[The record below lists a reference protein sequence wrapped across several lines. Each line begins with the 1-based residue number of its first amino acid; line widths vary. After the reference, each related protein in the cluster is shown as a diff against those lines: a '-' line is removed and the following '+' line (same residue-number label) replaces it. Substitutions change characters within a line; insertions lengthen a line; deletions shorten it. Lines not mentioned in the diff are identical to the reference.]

1 MKVWAVSD
9 IHVGRFLTLGDSDIW
24 AIRHTGSLN
33 RGTQPG
39 KPGAQTQS
47 RAIPPALAQLALRS
61 PLVWPPRAR
70 SGPPGGCCRRAV
82 NRVLVLCAARSC
94 CSRQKEYFKK
104 QAEKKNAA
112 GRTFGLRT
120 NCPIA
125 WACPQCISPDNTEDA
140 AAC

>member
-1 MKVWAVSD
+1 MKMWAVSD
-9 IHVGRFLTLGDSDIW
+9 MLGDFWHWAVLTFRRFDIVS
-24 AIRHTGSLN
+24 IG
-33 RGTQPG
+33 GTQPG

-70 SGPPGGCCRRAV
+70 SGPTGGCCRRAV
-82 NRVLVLCAARSC
+82 NRVLVPCAARSC

-104 QAEKKNAA
+104 TGRKAQL

-125 WACPQCISPDNTEDA
+125 WACPQFISPDNTEDA